1 MDIAG
6 LGIIHNLCIYDII
19 YCIYRHNILYI
30 YIYHGIVMGKHQQV
44 ENIQGETINNMTDGL
59 MVDISN

>member
-6 LGIIHNLCIYDII
+6 LGIIHNYNIYIYIDII
-19 YCIYRHNILYI
+19 YCV